1 MPKKIIDSISSRAI
15 ARMKNRNVIKKPKS
29 GGITVI
35 PKAKRLTIKRVGT
48 VAVDSGTFCVVDP
61 HYGSEAEGQERAD
74 IAKKKYTIVSKQLNW
89 SNGNPLAVIHVT
101 GIGDGFFPVFAEY
114 EGRHV
119 RRVWVDLPGDI
130 DRNGPPTVPARRR
143 RRSK

>member
-1 MPKKIIDSISSRAI
+1 MSRGAY
-15 ARMKNRNVIKKPKS
+15 RRRVVKKPKS
-29 GGITVI
+29 GSITVI
-35 PKAKRLTIKRVGT
+35 PKSKRLTIKRIGT
-48 VAVDSGTFCVVDP
+48 VAVDTGTFCIVDAC
-61 HYGSEAEGQERAD
+61 YGAHAEEDFRNSKPV
-74 IAKKKYTIVSKQLNW
+74 IESKQLFF
-89 SNGNPLAVIHVT
+89 PKKIPYAVVHVT

>member
-1 MPKKIIDSISSRAI
+1 MAKKSKLIIKP
-15 ARMKNRNVIKKPKS
+15 AR
-29 GGITVI
+29 GGVFVF
-35 PKAKRLTIKRVGT
+35 PKAERPTLKRIGV
-48 VAVDSGTFCVVDP
+48 VAVDSGTFCIVDP
-61 HYGSEAEGQERAD
+61 CYGSTAEELERAD
-74 IAKKKYTIVSKQLNW
+74 MRAKKFTIVSKQL
-89 SNGNPLAVIHVT
+89 SFPKRGTTLRICKSTAARCRFAVVHIT

-143 RRSK
+143 RK